1 MKRNQP
7 YTSPSGFRF
16 TEIQRFRQVWARL
29 LVGALAGLS
38 WYAFIQQVLL
48 GIPFGNNP
56 GSDAFV
62 AVICILFGIVFP
74 AWFFSIALE
83 VRVDDQVLSY
93 RMFPLQIRWR
103 EVTKPEI
110 AGVSLINYRPLREY
124 GGWGIRLGRQGIA
137 YTVSGNRGV
146 VIRLKSGRSFL
157 LGSQRADELETVLL
171 AMTDRESRV

>member
-1 MKRNQP
+1 MTP
-7 YTSPSGFRF
+7 PSGIRF
-16 TEIQRFRQVWARL
+16 NEIQRFRQVWAL
-29 LVGALAGLS
+29 VLVGAIAALS

-56 GSDAFV
+56 GSDALV
-62 AVICILFGIVFP
+62 TILCILFGIMFP

-83 VRVDDQVLSY
+83 VQVDGQALSY

-103 EVTKPEI
+103 EVPLPDI
-110 AGVSLINYRPLREY
+110 AAVSLISYRPLREY
-124 GGWGIRLGRQGIA
+124 GGWGIRFGRLGLA

-157 LGSQRADELETVLL
+157 IGSQRADELEAVLR
-171 AMTDRESRV
+171 AMSSPKIP